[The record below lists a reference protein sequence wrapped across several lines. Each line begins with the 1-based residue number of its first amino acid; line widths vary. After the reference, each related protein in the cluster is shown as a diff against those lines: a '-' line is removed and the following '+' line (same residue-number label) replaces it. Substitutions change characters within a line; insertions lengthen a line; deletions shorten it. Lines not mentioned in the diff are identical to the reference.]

1 MIKRNA
7 LLRKAINK
15 LYDSV
20 FAPVAPTCNALAK
33 ELKNVCKIAYLLYQK
48 IKKELEIWT
57 YIERHRRKKQGKKR
71 EKLESKKKSRQKK
84 ELI

>member
-33 ELKNVCKIAYLLYQK
+33 ELKNVCILLIYYIKRSKKNLRYGHTLKDIA
-48 IKKELEIWT
+48 E
-57 YIERHRRKKQGKKR
+57 KKQGKNR